1 MNAEQLLER
10 LDFERRVIKRHL
22 QHLPALA
29 STYDAKPVDWHRE
42 GLRVGLTLQLTA
54 LDRVIEEASKR

>member
-22 QHLPALA
+22 KQLPALA
-29 STYDAKPVDWHRE
+29 STYDAKPADWHRE
-42 GLRVGLTLQLTA
+42 GLRVGLTLQLKA
-54 LDRVIEEASKR
+54 LDLVIEEARR